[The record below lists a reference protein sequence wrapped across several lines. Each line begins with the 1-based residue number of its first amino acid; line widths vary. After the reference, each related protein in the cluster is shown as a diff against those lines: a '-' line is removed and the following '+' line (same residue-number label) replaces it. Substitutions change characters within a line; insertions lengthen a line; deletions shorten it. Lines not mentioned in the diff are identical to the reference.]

1 MQHAAPGNGP
11 AWQSHRMSSVLR
23 IACVVVM
30 AWLGW
35 AALLYASQRGLVFP
49 GAQLR
54 APPGTD
60 PTGAERITVHPDGGR
75 LDAFLLRAAGQARA
89 PAILFAHGNAEFAVQ
104 NIRAF
109 APWRDAG
116 LHVLLVEYPGYD
128 GAPGA
133 PSQASIDAR
142 WLAAFDWL
150 AAQPF
155 VDPAR
160 IVGFGR
166 SLGSGPTAAL
176 AARRPLA
183 AVVLQ
188 SAYADTRWFAHD
200 RLLPGFLVRDRWDNL
215 SALRAYGGPVFAAHG
230 RHDRVVPP
238 RHAEALATLPNVR
251 MAWFDCG
258 HNDCPWFDAAYRAQ
272 VLGFLAFEGVIVPPA
287 RTPAP
292 SLSRR

>member
-1 MQHAAPGNGP
+1 M
-11 AWQSHRMSSVLR
+11 
-23 IACVVVM
+23 
-30 AWLGW
+30 
-35 AALLYASQRGLVFP
+35 
-49 GAQLR
+49 
-54 APPGTD
+54 
-60 PTGAERITVHPDGGR
+60 
-75 LDAFLLRAAGQARA
+75 
-89 PAILFAHGNAEFAVQ
+89 
-104 NIRAF
+104 
-109 APWRDAG
+109 
-116 LHVLLVEYPGYD
+116 LLVEYPGYD
-128 GAPGA
+128 GVPGA

-142 WLAAFDWL
+142 WLDAFDWL

-215 SALRAYGGPVFAAHG
+215 GALRAYGGPVLAAHG

-272 VLGFLAFEGVIVPPA
+272 VLEFLAIEGVMDPPA
-287 RTPAP
+287 RTPAT